1 MTKITD
7 EELEA
12 QVRAAA
18 GPSPAQSAGVAASL
32 SHVLDQLSDPDVRA
46 GLTPKPVWW
55 RRRPLLGATLG
66 VILTV
71 GVVGVPAAAAVEWL
85 AHTGIFG
92 GQGSEIDKSEWIGLD
107 ASDAPSAI
115 RSLYPAWMSLPSGF
129 TRADAERK
137 VGSLYDRSVDQAQEE
152 TPGHVLTQETDI
164 KRMFEGYGRCTWYRA
179 WIDADQTHDE
189 ATLALATK
197 TIDASAGW
205 PATVSTDGGGVVDHL
220 REVARSVAEGDR
232 DAVIAAYGIDGC
244 APFTGNLD
252 G

>member
-7 EELEA
+7 DELEA
-12 QVRAAA
+12 RIRAVA
-18 GPSPAQSAGVAASL
+18 GLSPAQNAGVAASL
-32 SHVLDQLSDPDVRA
+32 TRVLDQLSDPEVRS
-46 GLTPKPVWW
+46 GLTPQPVWW

-66 VILTV
+66 IIFTV

-92 GQGSEIDKSEWIGLD
+92 GQGTEVDKSEWIGVD
-107 ASDAPSAI
+107 ASDAPTAI
-115 RSLYPAWMSLPSGF
+115 SGLYPAWMPLPPGT
-129 TRADAERK
+129 TRADAEGK
-137 VGSLYDRSVDQAQEE
+137 VTSLYNRGVDEALDE

-164 KRMFEGYGRCTWYRA
+164 KRMFESYGRCAWYRA

-189 ATLALATK
+189 AALALATK
-197 TIDASAGW
+197 TIDEATSW
-205 PATVSTDGGGVVDHL
+205 PATVSTDGGGVVEHL
-220 REVARSVAEGDR
+220 REIARSAAEGDR
-232 DAVIAAYGIDGC
+232 NAVDSAYGIDGC

>member
-12 QVRAAA
+12 RVRAVA
-18 GPSPAQSAGVAASL
+18 GASPAQSADVAASL
-32 SHVLDQLSDPDVRA
+32 SHVLNQLSDPDVRA
-46 GLTPKPVWW
+46 GLMPKPVWW

-92 GQGSEIDKSEWIGLD
+92 GQGSEVDKSEWIGLD

-115 RSLYPAWMSLPSGF
+115 RGLYPAWMPLPAGS
-129 TRADAERK
+129 TRADAERA
-137 VGSLYDRSVDQAQEE
+137 VGFLYGRNVDEAQEE
-152 TPGHVLTQETDI
+152 APGHVLTQETDI
-164 KRMFEGYGRCTWYRA
+164 KRMFESYGRCAWYRE
-179 WIDADQTHDE
+179 WIDADHAHDR
-189 ATLALATK
+189 AALALATK
-197 TIDASAGW
+197 TIDEATGW
-205 PATVSTDGGGVVDHL
+205 PATVSTDGGGVVNHL
-220 REVARSVAEGDR
+220 REVARSATEGDR
-232 DAVIAAYGIDGC
+232 DAVESAYGVDGC

>member
-7 EELEA
+7 DELEA
-12 QVRAAA
+12 RVRTVA
-18 GPSPAQSAGVAASL
+18 GPSPAQNAGVADSL
-32 SHVLDQLSDPDVRA
+32 AHVLDQLSDPDVRA

-55 RRRPLLGATLG
+55 RRRPVLGATLG

-71 GVVGVPAAAAVEWL
+71 GVVGVPAAAAVGWL

-92 GQGSEIDKSEWIGLD
+92 GQGSEVDTSEWIGLD

-115 RSLYPAWMSLPSGF
+115 RSLYPAWMSLPSGS
-129 TRADAERK
+129 TRADAERT
-137 VGSLYDRSVDQAQEE
+137 VGSLYDRSVDQAQDE

-164 KRMFEGYGRCTWYRA
+164 KRMFESYGRCAWYRG
-179 WIDADQTHDE
+179 WIDADQAGDG
-189 ATLALATK
+189 ARLALATK
-197 TIDASAGW
+197 TIDEATGW
-205 PATVSTDGGGVVDHL
+205 PATLSRDGGGVVEHL
-220 REVARSVAEGDR
+220 REVARSAAEGDR
-232 DAVIAAYGIDGC
+232 DAVVSAYGIDGC